1 MFWMDYTIQQAG
13 DSFKILGDW
22 EGEVMGMPDPERP
35 EKQKEN
41 WLYRPGDIY
50 RVNENGWLVKIGED
64 CDDT

>member
-1 MFWMDYTIQQAG
+1 MFWMDYTIQQVG

-41 WLYRPGDIY
+41 WLYKPGDIY
-50 RVNENGWLVKIGED
+50 RVNETGWLVKIGED